1 MLIRSRFA
9 LARLLVL
16 LVAAVLLAA
25 CTPAASPTPGAG
37 TPGTGTPGTGTP
49 GTGTPG
55 TGTPGTGTPTAGT
68 GEGGD
73 VIMLS
78 TQLNPTEEQ
87 EKFRNVILADYQGN
101 VDFVPATAPEFA
113 DRTAAEAQAGEGA
126 GQVGVLG
133 GLHGDLE
140 PLADNLTDLSDLA
153 QELGDLGFN
162 EAYLEL
168 GRLGTDQQLFIPWM
182 QATYIVAA
190 RQEAMEFLPEGADQN
205 ALTYED
211 LAAWGRNIADA
222 GNGQRLGFP
231 AGPEGLWHRFFQGFG
246 IPAYTGAVN
255 TQFRNSGPLWEW
267 LRETWQYVNPQSTG
281 YSFMQEPLQAGEV
294 WVAWDHVARL
304 RDAFVNSPDEFVAMP
319 APAGPQ
325 GRAFM
330 PVVAGLA
337 IPRSAPDPEAARNLI
352 RYLVQPETA
361 ALTLQE
367 VGFFPP
373 TQVELPELD
382 PGLQGMAT
390 AVSALTNA
398 EDALP
403 ARLPVG
409 LGDQAGAYNQ
419 VFRDAFESIVIRN
432 EDIQQ
437 VLEREATNLQ
447 NVLNTAEAACWP
459 PDPPSEGPCQVE

>member
-1 MLIRSRFA
+1 MHPYPRRTSVALSLI
-9 LARLLVL
+9 
-16 LVAAVLLAA
+16 AVLALLSAA
-25 CTPAASPTPGAG
+25 CGTGGTP

-55 TGTPGTGTPTAGT
+55 TGTPGTGTPTEGAG
-68 GEGGD
+68 GGD
-73 VIMLS
+73 VVMLS

-87 EKFRNVILADYQGN
+87 EKFRNAILADYDGN
-101 VDFVPATAPEFA
+101 VDFVPATAPEFF
-113 DRTAAEAQAGEGA
+113 DRVTAEAEAGEGN
-126 GQVGVLG
+126 GQVSLLG

-140 PLADNLTDLSDLA
+140 PLAGELMDLSDLA
-153 QELGDLGFN
+153 DELADLGFN
-162 EAYLEL
+162 ENYMEL

-211 LAAWGRNIADA
+211 LTAWGKNIADA
-222 GNGQRLGFP
+222 GHGQRLGFP
-231 AGPEGLWHRFFQGFG
+231 AGPDGLWHRFFQGFG

-255 TQFRNSGPLWEW
+255 TQFRDSGPMWEW
-267 LRETWQYVNPQSTG
+267 LRDTWQHVNPQSTT
-281 YSFMQEPLQAGEV
+281 YNFMQDPLQAGEV

-304 RDAFVNSPDEFVAMP
+304 RNAFVSSPDEFVAMP
-319 APAGPQ
+319 APAGPE

-337 IPRSAPDPEAARNLI
+337 IPNSAPEPEAAKELI
-352 RYLVQPETA
+352 RYLIQPETA
-361 ALTLQE
+361 SLTVQE

-373 TQVELPELD
+373 TQAELPELD
-382 PGLQGMAT
+382 AGMQSMAD
-390 AVSALTNA
+390 AVSNLTNA

-409 LGDQAGAYNQ
+409 LGEESGAYNQ
-419 VFRDAFESIVIRN
+419 VFRGAFESIVLRN
-432 EDIQQ
+432 EDIAQ
-437 VLEREATNLQ
+437 VIEREATNLQ
-447 NVLNTAEAACWP
+447 SVLEAAGAACWP
-459 PDPPSEGPCQVE
+459 PDPPSEGTCQVE